1 MKSDLSLFAVFI
13 VKWWNKLFKCV
24 SPPLVGVVLSLLVF
38 LCTPIYARA
47 GTHLVSVNIYENMGN
62 VSLGDENGVIEY
74 NPFGYVYSSSLN
86 LGANDVNVGGVITL
100 SNVSVA
106 LSSSID
112 TYFFNDFCMLLSYGG
127 SQYVLYPVMSEFD
140 EYQRFYFSDITIPVN
155 QLETKGNI
163 TNGIL
168 YCFQFRAYNNQVLF
182 DNKYGNLTLDYNWSY
197 SDTGSA
203 NTNNNPIVNELQNQI
218 SQDKEYHDLDKSDA
232 TQAGQD
238 MSGFASQLDNLKN
251 TWAILW
257 YPIEFTNKFVQVFTG
272 GTQAAAFDDYD
283 YVSGYRYNNDTGM
296 LEPMMSRSIQSRTA
310 GTGITFPS
318 IELMGYTL
326 WEPYTYDLSTL
337 KDQFPVIFDALYVF
351 ISMLEVFWFVG
362 FLRSKY
368 NEVFG

>member
-13 VKWWNKLFKCV
+13 VKWWKKLFKCV
-24 SPPLVGVVLSLLVF
+24 SPPLVGAVLLLSVF
-38 LCTPIYARA
+38 LCTPIVSHA
-47 GTHLVSVNIYENMGN
+47 GSFSVGVTLYENMGN
-62 VSLGDENGVIEY
+62 VSLGSENGVVEY
-74 NPFGYVYSSSLN
+74 TPFGYVFSNQAGRSASN
-86 LGANDVNVGGVITL
+86 LDVGGVITFTDFK
-100 SNVSVA
+100 A
-106 LSSSID
+106 TLSSSISA
-112 TYFFNDFCMLLSYGG
+112 YFKNEFCLLLNYDG
-127 SQYVLYPVMSEFD
+127 SLYEIYPLYEDDSV
-140 EYQRFYFSDITIPVN
+140 YYFPDITLPINRLISLSGVVDG
-155 QLETKGNI
+155 QI
-163 TNGIL
+163 FSIS
-168 YCFQFRAYNNQVLF
+168 FRAYNNSLISS
-182 DNKYGNLTLDYNWSY
+182 NKKGTITVDYSFTYSADGGTGNI
-197 SDTGSA
+197 
-203 NTNNNPIVNELQNQI
+203 NNDPVVDELQKQI
-218 SQDKEYHDLDKSDA
+218 AQDKSYHNQDQNDA
-232 TQAGQD
+232 TMAGQD

-272 GTQAAAFDDYD
+272 GTQTAAFDDYD

-318 IELMGYTL
+318 IELMGYTV

>member
-1 MKSDLSLFAVFI
+1 M
-13 VKWWNKLFKCV
+13 
-24 SPPLVGVVLSLLVF
+24 GVVLSLLVF

-86 LGANDVNVGGVITL
+86 LGVNDVNVGGVITL

-168 YCFQFRAYNNQVLF
+168 YCFQFRAYNNQVLSA
-182 DNKYGNLTLDYNWSY
+182 NKYGNLTLDYNWSY

-218 SQDKEYHDLDKSDA
+218 SQDKEYHELDRSDA

-238 MSGFASQLDNLKN
+238 MAGLGTQLETVKN
-251 TWAILW
+251 KWAILW
-257 YPIEFTNKFVQVFTG
+257 YPIEFTNSVFSAFQGSTSETYSRAYTG
-272 GTQAAAFDDYD
+272 ISRYTYDEKQGLLVPVYSKTREGPSEGT
-283 YVSGYRYNNDTGM
+283 
-296 LEPMMSRSIQSRTA
+296 L
-310 GTGITFPS
+310 ITFPS
-318 IELMGYTL
+318 YTL
-326 WEPYTYDLSTL
+326 PVIDLQIWDEYTFDLSTV
-337 KDQFPVIFDALYVF
+337 KDDFPLVFDMLYVVVT
-351 ISMLEVFWFVG
+351 ILEAYWFVS
-362 FLRSKY
+362 FLKSKFD
-368 NEVFG
+368 EVFG